1 MQNFEI
7 KRVCVAAMLVVV
19 STLMPRSPLN
29 AQAASPQHAGAT
41 PNISIVEVPP
51 AGTGGSDRTA
61 PISGVVKGSNFANYK
76 VVVYAF
82 AGDTWWVQP
91 TVASPLT
98 SIDPSGN
105 WQTITHLGS
114 TYAALLVKRSYA
126 PPATKK
132 EVPQAGGD
140 VLAVKLAAGK

>member
-1 MQNFEI
+1 MQNFDV
-7 KRVCVAAMLVVV
+7 RRFCVTALLVVV

-29 AQAASPQHAGAT
+29 AQAASSQHAGAT

-51 AGTGGSDRTA
+51 GGTGGPDRTA

-98 SIDPSGN
+98 SIDAGGN

-114 TYAALLVKRSYA
+114 TYAALLVTRSYV

-132 EVPQAGGD
+132 DVPQAGGD
-140 VLAVKLAAGK
+140 VLAVRLAAGK